1 MQFKSNCVIHKIDRI
16 ALANIIHII
25 GMDEREVDF
34 NVLDLNDSTMQRC
47 GI

>member
-16 ALANIIHII
+16 ALANIII

-34 NVLDLNDSTMQRC
+34 NVLELNDSTMQRC